1 MSTIT
6 ISLPQQIA
14 KKIDIETR
22 KMGFATRSEF
32 IRGLI
37 RKYFTK
43 DELTFEPFVPMPL
56 EEIEKGLSQ
65 TGKYNQKFIKS
76 VMRGLKDSSFY
87 EGKTSETT
95 SG

>member
-14 KKIDIETR
+14 KKIDTETR

-32 IRGLI
+32 IRNLL
-37 RKYFTK
+37 RKYFTQE
-43 DELTFEPFVPMPL
+43 ELKLEPFVSRPL
-56 EEIEKGLSQ
+56 EEIEQGLSQ

-76 VMRGLKDSSFY
+76 VIKGLKDSSFY
-87 EGKTSETT
+87 EGKTS
-95 SG
+95 

>member
-14 KKIDIETR
+14 KKIDTETR

-32 IRGLI
+32 IRNLL

-43 DELTFEPFVPMPL
+43 EELKLEPFVPRPL
-56 EEIEKGLSQ
+56 EEIEKGLTQ
-65 TGKYNQKFIKS
+65 AGKYNQKFIKS
-76 VMRGLKDSSFY
+76 VIKGLKDSSFY
-87 EGKTSETT
+87 EGKIS
-95 SG
+95 

>member
-6 ISLPQQIA
+6 ISLPSQIA
-14 KKIDIETR
+14 KKIDEETY

-43 DELTFEPFVPMPL
+43 EELTFEPFKPIPL
-56 EEIEKGLSQ
+56 DQLREEFEN
-65 TGKYNQKFIKS
+65 TGKYNKKFIDSLISGFK
-76 VMRGLKDSSFY
+76 RSSFY
-87 EGKTSETT
+87 AGK
-95 SG
+95 

>member
-14 KKIDIETR
+14 KKIDAETR

-32 IRGLI
+32 IRNLL
-37 RKYFTK
+37 RKYFTQE
-43 DELTFEPFVPMPL
+43 ELKLEPFVPRPL
-56 EEIEKGLSQ
+56 EEIEKGLAQ

-76 VMRGLKDSSFY
+76 VIKGLEDSSFY
-87 EGKTSETT
+87 EGKTS
-95 SG
+95 